1 MHRVVTLWTELTV
14 SQTFRVWTGIETQTH
29 GILSVTNMHRFWQA
43 LKRMVC
49 RNQNE
54 YKETLT
60 DSCWN
65 PTNVLLE
72 KRGMPLLLYGLHM
85 HTGS

>member
-1 MHRVVTLWTELTV
+1 
-14 SQTFRVWTGIETQTH
+14 
-29 GILSVTNMHRFWQA
+29 MHRFWQA

-60 DSCWN
+60 DGCWN

-72 KRGMPLLLYGLHM
+72 KRGMPLLLYGLHV